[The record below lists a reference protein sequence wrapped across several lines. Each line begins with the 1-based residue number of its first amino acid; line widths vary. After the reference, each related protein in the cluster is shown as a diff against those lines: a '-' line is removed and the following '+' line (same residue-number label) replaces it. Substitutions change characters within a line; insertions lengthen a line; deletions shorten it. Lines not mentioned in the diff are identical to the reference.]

1 MINYQYLKL
10 LCLLTCGAVS
20 YSSLP
25 AIAQI
30 ITPAADGTG
39 TVINTQG
46 DHFNIEGGRY
56 NSDRRNLFHSF
67 DRFNLNPGQTANFIT
82 APQVQNI
89 LGKVRGGD
97 TSVINGLL
105 QVTGSQANLFLINP
119 AGIIFG
125 SQARLNLPAAFTATT
140 ANAIKFDQFWLN
152 VVGDNNY
159 GNLLNN
165 PTAYS
170 FDQTQP
176 AMIINQG
183 NLSLLPAKSL
193 NLFGHAVLNTGTISV
208 PGGNI
213 TITAMAPDQH
223 ILKVSPTGHVLNWE
237 LTTNTPADF
246 FQQTHN
252 LPALLTGPIEQ
263 IPADIIKI
271 NEQGQVVLQSNS
283 EIISSGR
290 AIAAGN
296 LDVSDLNTG
305 KTGGV
310 VNIFADQVQ
319 LINSRIQANG
329 DYGGGLVRLGGDRQ
343 GKGILPT
350 ARQTLVDA
358 QSQINANALTL
369 GNGGDIVVWSQENTN
384 FAGTIR
390 AIAGQFSGNGGSVE
404 ISSQGN
410 LLYQGNIDVNSM
422 NGQVG
427 RINISQ
433 SPLIRSSQLEET
445 LPDIEIP
452 TFPEPPTI
460 PPPDDNTGTIPDEPE
475 PEVTEPEIP
484 TFPET
489 PNIPLPGENPDP
501 NNPQQDLSI
510 PSIPPFPNVPNI
522 PPPGNNIAR
531 PEDDILTPTIPNF
544 PAPPNI
550 PLPGDNTG
558 GPGQGV
564 GIPTIPNFPSPPNI
578 QPPGST
584 TGEIITSPTI
594 PNFPSPPNLR
604 PPGSIENFVPEPVIP
619 AFPAPPN
626 LRPPSSGGIVVERF
640 IPEPIIPDFP
650 PAPQL
655 TPPPS
660 QFLRD
665 QGNVTRIATSLQVE
679 RSINNKSTTDLNNQT
694 FNNNLDNLLG
704 DQALITAGSVVL
716 PSVSNDNIRDV
727 TSTIDNIM
735 TDQFTQHLNTEFNNN
750 FSSIEAVQANLQAV
764 AEQTGKKPAI
774 IYVILRS
781 DQIDLIIV
789 PPDQGKI
796 TYRTVN
802 NVTKEEVL
810 NTANDL
816 RKEITNP
823 VKRNTKSYLPFAQ
836 QMYKWLMTPLAQD
849 LQDLE
854 IDTLGFILD
863 SGLRTFPIATLH
875 DGEKFIIENYSI
887 GLIPSIN
894 LVNMTYRNLEDA
906 HVLAMGASQFTELNP
921 LPAVPLE
928 LSTITTEWQG
938 RYFLNRDFTFDNLRK
953 SRQAYPYRIVHL
965 ATHGEFLPG
974 DLSNSFIQLWDEK
987 LRLDQLRELKW
998 SNPPVDL
1005 LVLSACRTAVGDET
1019 VELGFAGLA
1028 VQAGAKSALA
1038 SLWYVS
1044 DAGTLGFMADF
1055 YRYLQS
1061 AAIKADALR
1070 LTQIDM
1076 IQGRI
1081 RIKAGSIERDSFRG
1095 EGIILPPELSDTN
1108 DRVLSHPYYWAAFT
1122 MIGSPW

>member
-1 MINYQYLKL
+1 MNHQYFKL
-10 LCLLTCGAVS
+10 LFLLACGAVS
-20 YSSLP
+20 YQSLP

-30 ITPAADGTG
+30 ITPATDGTG
-39 TVINTQG
+39 TVINPQG
-46 DHFNIEGGRY
+46 SQFNIEGGSY

-82 APQVQNI
+82 TPQVQNI
-89 LGKVRGGD
+89 LGKVKGGE
-97 TSVINGLL
+97 TSFINGLL

-140 ANAIKFDQFWLN
+140 ANSIKFDQFWLN
-152 VVGDNNY
+152 VFGNNDY
-159 GNLLNN
+159 TNLLNN

-176 AMIINQG
+176 AMIINHG
-183 NLSLLPAKSL
+183 NLSLLPTQSF
-193 NLFGHAVLNTGTISV
+193 NLFGHAVLNIGTISV

-237 LTTNTPADF
+237 FTANRPADF
-246 FQQTHN
+246 FQPTDN
-252 LPALLTGPIEQ
+252 LPALLTGPSEQ
-263 IPADIIKI
+263 IPAEIIRI
-271 NEQGQVVLQSNS
+271 NEQGQVVLQSNGAV
-283 EIISSGR
+283 ISSGQ
-290 AIAAGN
+290 AIASGN
-296 LDVSDLNTG
+296 IDVSDVSSG
-305 KTGGV
+305 KTGGE
-310 VNIFADQVQ
+310 VNIFGDQVQ

-329 DYGGGLVRLGGDRQ
+329 DQAGGLIRLGGDWQ
-343 GKGILPT
+343 GQGLLPK
-350 ARQTLVDA
+350 ARQTLIDT
-358 QSQINANALTL
+358 QSQIDANAFTL
-369 GNGGDIVVWSQENTN
+369 GNGGQVIISSQENTN

-390 AIAGQFSGNGGSVE
+390 AIAGQLGGDGGLVAIASE
-404 ISSQGN
+404 RN
-410 LLYQGNIDVNSM
+410 LLDQGNIDVSSI
-422 NGQVG
+422 NGQAG
-427 RINISQ
+427 RINIKQ
-433 SPLIRSSQLEET
+433 PPLISSSQLEET
-445 LPDIEIP
+445 LPDTDIP
-452 TFPEPPTI
+452 AFPEPPTI
-460 PPPDDNTGTIPDEPE
+460 PLPDDNNTGNITDETE
-475 PEVTEPEIP
+475 PEVTG
-484 TFPET
+484 
-489 PNIPLPGENPDP
+489 PNIPDFPD
-501 NNPQQDLSI
+501 
-510 PSIPPFPNVPNI
+510 
-522 PPPGNNIAR
+522 
-531 PEDDILTPTIPNF
+531 T
-544 PAPPNI
+544 PNI
-550 PLPGDNTG
+550 PLPGDNTNSNNPQPDISIPSIPSFPDVPNIPSPGNNTG
-558 GPGQGV
+558 GSEQG
-564 GIPTIPNFPSPPNI
+564 IFPPTIPNFPSVPNI
-578 QPPGST
+578 PLPGA
-584 TGEIITSPTI
+584 GEIITSPNI
-594 PNFPSPPNLR
+594 PN
-604 PPGSIENFVPEPVIP
+604 
-619 AFPAPPN
+619 FPAPPN
-626 LRPPSSGGIVVERF
+626 LQPPGSADPERVIPEPSIPNFPAPPNLKPPGSIDPERF

-660 QFLRD
+660 QFLGT

-694 FNNNLDNLLG
+694 FNNNLENLLG
-704 DQALITAGSVVL
+704 DQSLINTGTVVL
-716 PSVSNDNIRDV
+716 PSISNENIKEATSNVDNIL
-727 TSTIDNIM
+727 TE
-735 TDQFTQHLNTEFNNN
+735 QFTQHLNTEFNNN
-750 FSSIEAVQANLQAV
+750 FSSIETVQANLQAV
-764 AEQTGKKPAI
+764 TEQTGKKPAI

-789 PPDQGKI
+789 PPDKGKI
-796 TYRTVN
+796 TYRTVS
-802 NVTKEEVL
+802 NVTRKEVL
-810 NTANDL
+810 QTANDL
-816 RKEITNP
+816 RQEITNP

-836 QMYKWLMTPLAQD
+836 RMYQWIINPLVKD

-854 IDTLGFILD
+854 INTLGFVLD
-863 SGLRTFPIATLH
+863 SGLRTLPIATLH
-875 DGEKFIIENYSI
+875 DGQKFIIENYSI

-894 LVNMTYRNLEDA
+894 LINMTYRSMKDA

-938 RYFLNRDFTFDNLRK
+938 RYFLNRDFTFNNLLK
-953 SRQAYPYRIVHL
+953 SRQAYPYRIIHL

-1061 AAIKADALR
+1061 ASIKAEALQ
-1070 LTQIDM
+1070 LTQIEM

-1081 RIKAGSIERDSFRG
+1081 SIKEGSIQRDSFRG
-1095 EGIILPPELSDTN
+1095 EGIILPAELSDTN